1 MNRIQWLLLSLM
13 AATNSVAQA
22 QATAGETKARTCAV
36 CHGPL
41 GIATMPDTPNI
52 AGQPER
58 YLREQLKAYRS
69 GKRSHE
75 VMSLMAKPLSDDD
88 IASLAGWF
96 ASIKV
101 EAVGT
106 R

>member
-1 MNRIQWLLLSLM
+1 MNRFQCLLLGLM
-13 AATNSVAQA
+13 AATSGIAQG

-58 YLREQLKAYRS
+58 YLNEQLKAYRS

-75 VMSLMAKPLSDDD
+75 VMSLMAKPLSDED

-101 EAVGT
+101 EAVGP

>member
-1 MNRIQWLLLSLM
+1 MTKIRLLLIAWL
-13 AATNSVAQA
+13 AAAAGIAQA
-22 QATAGETKARTCAV
+22 DASVGETKARSCAV
-36 CHGPL
+36 CHGTL
-41 GIATMPDTPNI
+41 GVAIAPDTPNL

-58 YLREQLKAYRS
+58 YLSEQLKAYRS

-88 IASLAGWF
+88 IASLAAWF

-101 EAVGT
+101 EAQAP

>member
-1 MNRIQWLLLSLM
+1 MNRIQWLLLGLL
-13 AATNSVAQA
+13 AATSSIAQA
-22 QATAGETKARTCAV
+22 QATAGEIKARTCAA

-41 GIATMPDTPNI
+41 GIATMPDTPSI

-58 YLREQLKAYRS
+58 YLSEQLKAYRS

-88 IASLAGWF
+88 IANLAAWF

-101 EAVGT
+101 EAVAP

>member
-1 MNRIQWLLLSLM
+1 M
-13 AATNSVAQA
+13 QA
-22 QATAGETKARTCAV
+22 QATAGEAKARTCAV

-58 YLREQLKAYRS
+58 YLSEQLKAYRS

-88 IASLAGWF
+88 IASLAAWF
-96 ASIKV
+96 TSIKV
-101 EAVGT
+101 EAT
-106 R
+106 APR

>member
-1 MNRIQWLLLSLM
+1 MNRFQCLLLGLM
-13 AATNSVAQA
+13 AATSGIAQG

-52 AGQPER
+52 AGQRER
-58 YLREQLKAYRS
+58 YLNERKAYRS

-75 VMSLMAKPLSDDD
+75 VMSLMAKPLSDED
-88 IASLAGWF
+88 IASLAAWF

-101 EAVGT
+101 EAVGP

>member
-1 MNRIQWLLLSLM
+1 MNRIQCVLLGLM
-13 AATNSVAQA
+13 AATSGIAQA
-22 QATAGETKARTCAV
+22 QATTGEAKARTCAV

-58 YLREQLKAYRS
+58 YLSEQLKAYRS

-88 IASLAGWF
+88 IANLAAWF

-101 EAVGT
+101 EAVVP

>member
-1 MNRIQWLLLSLM
+1 MNRIQCVLLGLL
-13 AATNSVAQA
+13 AATGGIVQA
-22 QATAGETKARTCAV
+22 QATAGEAKARTCAV

-58 YLREQLKAYRS
+58 YLSEQLKAYRS

-88 IASLAGWF
+88 IANLAAWF

-101 EAVGT
+101 EAVAP